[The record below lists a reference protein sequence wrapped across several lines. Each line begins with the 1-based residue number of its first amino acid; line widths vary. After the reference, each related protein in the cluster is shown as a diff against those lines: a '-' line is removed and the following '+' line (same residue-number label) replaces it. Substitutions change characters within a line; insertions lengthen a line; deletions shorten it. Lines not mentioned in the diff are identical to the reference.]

1 MAYRLHGLAKTH
13 KKPALII
20 FQGAST
26 SLSNDSFQGIAIN
39 SPVGQPFGYQNS
51 ESWRGVF
58 KQGVQHQTICLGQRP
73 GF

>member
-13 KKPALII
+13 KKPALVV
-20 FQGAST
+20 FEGVLT
-26 SLSNDSFQGIAIN
+26 SLSNDSFQGIAID

-51 ESWRGVF
+51 ESWWGIF
-58 KQGVQHQTICLGQRP
+58 KQGVQHQPICLGQWP